1 MRTGASYDDGPPPLD
16 SRGQASAGPSMGEP
30 RDTDYASGR
39 VSTSVYPAGLAGH
52 EQQQQQQLVTPQH
65 HQRVSSSPGLGDL
78 LARAQHLAA
87 FGGSQQGAKPPRQV
101 WHGGPGA
108 PPAEG
113 GSGRVNDTGRLM
125 YGEVGDEMAGGGCG
139 SSSMEPP
146 EGKPSRHLWLGNIP
160 VKPNKAA
167 LEELFG

>member
-1 MRTGASYDDGPPPLD
+1 M
-16 SRGQASAGPSMGEP
+16 
-30 RDTDYASGR
+30 
-39 VSTSVYPAGLAGH
+39 
-52 EQQQQQQLVTPQH
+52 
-65 HQRVSSSPGLGDL
+65 

-87 FGGSQQGAKPPRQV
+87 FGSGQQQGGEAPRQV

-108 PPAEG
+108 PPLEG
-113 GSGRVNDTGRLM
+113 GAGRVNDSGRLM
-125 YGEVGDEMAGGGCG
+125 YGEVGEEVASG
-139 SSSMEPP
+139 SSSMMEPP

>member
-1 MRTGASYDDGPPPLD
+1 
-16 SRGQASAGPSMGEP
+16 MGEP

-39 VSTSVYPAGLAGH
+39 VSTPVCAAGGLAGH
-52 EQQQQQQLVTPQH
+52 EQQQQQQPAPLQH
-65 HQRVSSSPGLGDL
+65 HLRVSSSPGLGDL
-78 LARAQHLAA
+78 LARAKHLAA
-87 FGGSQQGAKPPRQV
+87 FGGGQQGVEPPRQV

-125 YGEVGDEMAGGGCG
+125 HGGEAGDEVAGGGG
-139 SSSMEPP
+139 SSSSVEPP